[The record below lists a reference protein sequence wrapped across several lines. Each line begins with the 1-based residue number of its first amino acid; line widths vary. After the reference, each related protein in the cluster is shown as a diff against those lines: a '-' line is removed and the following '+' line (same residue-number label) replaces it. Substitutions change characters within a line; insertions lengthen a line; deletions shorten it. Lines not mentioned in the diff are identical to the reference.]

1 LIGDIGLIALGMLVI
16 AVIIGANGYFVAQE
30 FAYMSVDR
38 PTLRA
43 RAQSGDARAARALKV
58 TDRTS
63 FMLSGAQLGITVTG
77 LLVGFV
83 AEPLVGESLGKIL
96 NTGGVPAAVAV
107 TVGTVIALVVAAV
120 IQMIFGELFPKNL
133 AIANPTPLST
143 ALARSTLIYL
153 AVFGWLISF
162 FDKSSN
168 ALLRLIRVEPVHDL
182 DVSASAEDLE
192 YIVDTSRE
200 SGDLPEG
207 LFVLLDRILD
217 FPEQDV
223 EHAMVP
229 RSKTDLLSPETTIAE
244 VRKMMATSHT
254 RYPVVDSSDNPVG
267 VVHLADVLGMSRTDT
282 SPVTKIMRDPVVL
295 PTSMT
300 LPDALE
306 QLIESKNQMA
316 CVIDEYGGF
325 VGIITTEDL
334 GEELIGDIRDEHDG
348 AGNDEVL
355 ELAEGRWSVP
365 GALPIDELERL
376 LDFDLPEGDWETLSG
391 LIISQHGGLPDQGEI
406 VEIELEGTA
415 EDLTSGDLVKR
426 FLIAEIATLQRRVP
440 ARVNIE
446 IREVSEDEDDDD
458 SSASTEGDS

>member
-229 RSKTDLLSPETTIAE
+229 RSKTDLLSPGTTIAE

-254 RYPVVDSSDNPVG
+254 RYPVVDASDNPVG

>member
-1 LIGDIGLIALGMLVI
+1 
-16 AVIIGANGYFVAQE
+16 
-30 FAYMSVDR
+30 
-38 PTLRA
+38 
-43 RAQSGDARAARALKV
+43 
-58 TDRTS
+58 
-63 FMLSGAQLGITVTG
+63 
-77 LLVGFV
+77 
-83 AEPLVGESLGKIL
+83 
-96 NTGGVPAAVAV
+96 
-107 TVGTVIALVVAAV
+107 
-120 IQMIFGELFPKNL
+120 
-133 AIANPTPLST
+133 
-143 ALARSTLIYL
+143 
-153 AVFGWLISF
+153 
-162 FDKSSN
+162 
-168 ALLRLIRVEPVHDL
+168 
-182 DVSASAEDLE
+182 
-192 YIVDTSRE
+192 
-200 SGDLPEG
+200 

>member
-1 LIGDIGLIALGMLVI
+1 MLGDIGLIALGMLVI
-16 AVIIGANGYFVAQE
+16 AVIIAGNGYFVAQE

-43 RAQSGDARAARALKV
+43 RAQGGDAKAARALKV

-96 NTGGVPAAVAV
+96 SVGGIPAAVAV
-107 TVGTVIALVVAAV
+107 TVGTVIALVIAA
-120 IQMIFGELFPKNL
+120 IFQMIFGELFPKNL
-133 AIANPTPLST
+133 AIANPVPMST
-143 ALARSTLIYL
+143 GLARTTLIYL
-153 AVFGWLISF
+153 ALFGWLISF

-168 ALLRLIRVEPVHDL
+168 ALLRLIKVEPVHDL

-192 YIVDTSRE
+192 YIVDSSRE

-229 RSKTDLLSPETTIAE
+229 RSQTDLLSPETTISE
-244 VRKMMATSHT
+244 VRKLMATSHT
-254 RYPVVDSSDNPVG
+254 RYPVVDSSDSPVG
-267 VVHLADVLGMSRTDT
+267 VVHLADVLGMSRTD
-282 SPVTKIMRDPVVL
+282 SSSVTTIMRDPLVV

-300 LPDALE
+300 LPDALAE
-306 QLIESKNQMA
+306 LIETKNQMA

-334 GEELIGDIRDEHDG
+334 GEELIGDIRDEHD
-348 AGNDEVL
+348 AAANDEVV
-355 ELAEGRWSVP
+355 ETSEGKWNVP
-365 GALPIDELERL
+365 GTLPIDELERL

-391 LIISQHGGLPDQGEI
+391 LIISEHGGLPDQGEI

-415 EDLTSGDLVKR
+415 EDLTSGEIVKR
-426 FLIAEIATLQRRVP
+426 YLIAEIATLQRRVP
-440 ARVNIE
+440 SRVNIE
-446 IREVSEDEDDDD
+446 IRQVSESDDD
-458 SSASTEGDS
+458 APVNVEGDS